1 MDESLFPS
9 YLNNGQIRSTNA
21 VAPAANQVPAPK
33 PFNLTF
39 APPPPVYVPPLPT
52 INTRTQAGEPTPRA
66 TPLGA
71 PPSDNGLP
79 KGVPANAIPVIR
91 GLDLSYDIPGTGQR
105 LYPTLNG
112 GVSEYNPE
120 QRFQLAQYTE
130 PAQIRAGAEVQAA
143 GIRGGA
149 EVAAAT
155 RAQQIAQQGAT
166 TRELIQAQTKSVPI
180 GTSIDTSAGYA
191 VPVTNYGL
199 PTLNPNNPTSG
210 VTVTPFGPTADRQ
223 AVKPKVGGSYNAPD
237 GKYGNITVKNGKV
250 ISVD

>member
-1 MDESLFPS
+1 MDESLFPT

-21 VAPAANQVPAPK
+21 VAPAANQVPEPK

-39 APPPPVYVPPLPT
+39 APPPSVYIPPLPVA
-52 INTRTQAGEPTPRA
+52 NVRTQSGQPTPRA
-66 TPLGA
+66 TPLGT

-91 GLDLSYDIPGTGQR
+91 GMDLSYDIPGTGQR
-105 LYPTLNG
+105 LYPTLQG

-130 PAQIRAGAEVQAA
+130 PAQIRAGAEVQSA
-143 GIRGGA
+143 GIRS
-149 EVAAAT
+149 AADVKAALG
-155 RAQQIAQQGAT
+155 AQQIAQQGAN
-166 TRELIQAQTKSVPI
+166 TRELIQAQTRSVPI

-199 PTLNPNNPTSG
+199 PTLDPNNPTAG
-210 VTVTPFGPTADRQ
+210 VKITPFGPSAQRSQLQEGATGTQNGRP
-223 AVKPKVGGSYNAPD
+223 VKV
-237 GKYGNITVKNGKV
+237 VNGKLV
-250 ISVD
+250 YTDNKQ